1 MNFSDKLARKIIEKQ
16 NPSVL
21 GLDPKLE
28 YIPDS
33 IKRKAF
39 DEYSCFEQAAAHSI
53 AEFNKRL
60 IDAVCDIIPAVK
72 PQLAYYEMYG
82 IHGIWAFNETVK
94 YAKSKDLIVIADG
107 KRNDIGSTSEAY
119 ASAYLGKTDINGEN
133 KEIFDADALTV
144 NGYLGSDG
152 IKPFVEACEKFGKG
166 IFVLVKTSNPS
177 SGELQ
182 DLTLDDGRKVYEA
195 MADMVNEWGRTT
207 KGQCGY
213 SSVGAVVGA
222 TYPEQLKLLRKR
234 MPESWILVPGYGA
247 QGGKASDVAHAFDK
261 NGLGAV
267 INASRSLMCAYKS
280 ERWKNEY
287 SAEEF
292 DKAARA
298 EAVRMKEEI
307 GQFIFDRKENKG

>member
-1 MNFSDKLARKIIEKQ
+1 MNFSDRLARKVLDKQ

-21 GLDPKLE
+21 GLDPRLE

-33 IKRKAF
+33 IKKKAF
-39 DEYSCFEQAAAHSI
+39 DEFSCWTEAAANCI
-53 AEFNKRL
+53 VEFNKRL
-60 IDAVCDIIPAVK
+60 IDAVYDIIPAIK

-82 IHGIWAFNETVK
+82 VQGVWAFSETVE
-94 YAKSKDLIVIADG
+94 YAKSKNLIVIADG

-119 ASAYLGKTDINGEN
+119 ASAYIGKTDINGE
-133 KEIFDADALTV
+133 KKDIFDADALTV

-152 IKPFVEACEKFGKG
+152 VKPFIEACEKYSKG

-182 DLTLDDGRKVYEA
+182 DLALEDGRKVYEA
-195 MADMVNEWGRTT
+195 MTDMVNEWGRTT

-234 MPESWILVPGYGA
+234 MPDSWILVPGYGA
-247 QGGKASDVAHAFDK
+247 QGGKASDVVHAFDE

-267 INASRSLMCAYKS
+267 INASRSLMCAYRS
-280 ERWKNEY
+280 ERWKAKF
-287 SAEEF
+287 SEEAF
-292 DKAARA
+292 DEATRA
-298 EAVRMKEEI
+298 EALRMKEEI
-307 GQFIFDRKENKG
+307 GQLIFDRKDK